1 MPHLVAIDL
10 SGGDRFVDEVRRA
23 WDDGDAVFPVD
34 RRLPPPARAAVIAAA
49 APTMIVDERGRR
61 ALDGRP
67 VDGGDALVV
76 ATSGSTGAPKAVVL
90 THDAVRASAIATS
103 SRLGIDEDD
112 TWLAC
117 LPLAHIG
124 GLAVVTR
131 ALVTDTRLVVHDGFV
146 AAAVEDAARQGA
158 TAVSLVPTALAR
170 IDASVFRVIVVGGA
184 RPPAERP
191 AHVHTTYGLTETG
204 SGVVYDGHPLD
215 GVELRIVDD
224 EILVRAP
231 MVMRGYRDGSTSVD
245 VDGWLH
251 TGDLGRLLDDGRL
264 HVDGRRGEVIVTGG
278 EKVWPEPVERVIARH
293 PDVADVAVA
302 AIDDDEWGQQVVAWI
317 VPKGAL
323 PRLTDVRALVGAELP
338 AFCAPKQIVAI
349 DHIPRTALGKVQR
362 HLLPHPR
369 STD

>member
-1 MPHLVAIDL
+1 ML
-10 SGGDRFVDEVRRA
+10 E
-23 WDDGDAVFPVD
+23 
-34 RRLPPPARAAVIAAA
+34 
-49 APTMIVDERGRR
+49 
-61 ALDGRP
+61 GRP
-67 VDGGDALVV
+67 ADDGDALVV

-103 SRLGIDEDD
+103 SRLGIGVDD

-131 ALVTDTRLVVHDGFV
+131 ALVTGTRLVVHDGFV
-146 AAAVEDAARQGA
+146 AAAVEDAARHGA

-170 IDASVFRVIVVGGA
+170 IDATLFRVIVVGGA
-184 RPPAERP
+184 RPPTERP
-191 AHVHTTYGLTETG
+191 AHVRTTYGLTETG
-204 SGVVYDGHPLD
+204 SGVVYDGLPLD
-215 GVELRIVDD
+215 GVELRILDD

-245 VDGWLH
+245 ANGWLH
-251 TGDLGRLLDDGRL
+251 TGDLGRLVEGRL

-278 EKVWPEPVERVIARH
+278 EKVWPEPVERLIARH

-302 AIDDDEWGQQVVAWI
+302 GIDDDEWGQRVVAWV
-317 VPKGAL
+317 VPNGAL

-338 AFCAPKQIVAI
+338 AFCAPKQIVGT

-362 HLLPHPR
+362 HLLPQPG